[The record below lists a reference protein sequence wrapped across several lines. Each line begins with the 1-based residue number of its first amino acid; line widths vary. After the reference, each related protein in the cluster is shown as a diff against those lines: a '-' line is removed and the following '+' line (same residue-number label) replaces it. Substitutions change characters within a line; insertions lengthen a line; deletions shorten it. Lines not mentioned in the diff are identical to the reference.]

1 MNLEEDPWENLS
13 TIRKE
18 MAQAHLEMITMMM
31 EKSIDLAETNALTL
45 GLELP

>member
-1 MNLEEDPWENLS
+1 MIEDLWENLS
-13 TIRKE
+13 TIRLEMAIAHKE
-18 MAQAHLEMITMMM
+18 MLNMMM